1 VPRPPSAASLRPVG
15 AHVPVSGGL
24 ASGTL
29 KYTAA
34 VRAEA
39 IQIFVTNP
47 RAWALPPVSEA
58 QTSALREHA
67 ETAGLRV
74 FVHAPYLINL
84 GSPDE
89 VLRGRSASTLSYCL
103 QRGADLG
110 ARGVVV
116 HAGSAI
122 TPDRQSGLRRMR
134 ETLLPV
140 LDKLPDDWP
149 DVLIEPMAGQGAVL
163 CARIAEI
170 GPYLAA
176 LEWHPRALLCLDTCH
191 LFAAGHDLTE
201 QGGVAAAM
209 TELAQVAGGRLR
221 LIHAN
226 DSLDACGSKRDRHA
240 TIGKGLIGTGP
251 FRDLLHHPATAGVA
265 FVAETPGGEKGHARD
280 VATLKRLRHSPVRK

>member
-15 AHVPVSGGL
+15 AHTPVSGGL
-24 ASGTL
+24 ASRTL
-29 KYTAA
+29 KYAAA

-47 RAWALPPVSEA
+47 RAWALPPVSA
-58 QTSALREHA
+58 GQTSVLREHA
-67 ETAGLRV
+67 EAAGLPV

-89 VLRGRSASTLSYCL
+89 VLRDRSASMLSYCL

-122 TPDRQSGLRRMR
+122 TPDRQDGLRRMR
-134 ETLLPV
+134 EALLPV
-140 LDKLPDDWP
+140 LDKLPDDGP

-191 LFAAGHDLTE
+191 LFAAGHDLTA
-201 QGGVAAAM
+201 QDGVAAMA
-209 TELAQVAGGRLR
+209 ELAWR
-221 LIHAN
+221 
-226 DSLDACGSKRDRHA
+226 SLPRRRAARNG
-240 TIGKGLIGTGP
+240 
-251 FRDLLHHPATAGVA
+251 
-265 FVAETPGGEKGHARD
+265 TPGTSRRSSGCA
-280 VATLKRLRHSPVRK
+280 AA

>member
-1 VPRPPSAASLRPVG
+1 M
-15 AHVPVSGGL
+15 
-24 ASGTL
+24 
-29 KYTAA
+29 KYAAA
-34 VRAEA
+34 VRADA

-47 RAWALPPVSEA
+47 RAWALPPVSA
-58 QTSALREHA
+58 GQTSALREHA
-67 ETAGLRV
+67 EAAGLPV

-89 VLRGRSASTLSYCL
+89 VLRGRSASMLSYCL

-122 TPDRQSGLRRMR
+122 TPGRQDGLRRMR
-134 ETLLPV
+134 EALLPV
-140 LDKLPDDWP
+140 LDKLPDDGP

-191 LFAAGHDLTE
+191 LFAAGHDLAA
-201 QGGVAAAM
+201 QDGVAAAK
-209 TELAQVAGGRLR
+209 GP
-221 LIHAN
+221 
-226 DSLDACGSKRDRHA
+226 DRHRTVLGPIA
-240 TIGKGLIGTGP
+240 PPGNRRGGVRSRDPGRREGPRQGRRDAQAAAPQPSQEMRQTHGQIPRAAERRRARPAARLAGLP
-251 FRDLLHHPATAGVA
+251 P
-265 FVAETPGGEKGHARD
+265 
-280 VATLKRLRHSPVRK
+280 